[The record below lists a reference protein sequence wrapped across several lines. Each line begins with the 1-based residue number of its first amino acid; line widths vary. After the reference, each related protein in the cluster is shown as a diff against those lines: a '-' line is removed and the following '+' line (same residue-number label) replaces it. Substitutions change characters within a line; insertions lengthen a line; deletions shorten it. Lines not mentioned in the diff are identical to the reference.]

1 MPAIDDNLLISIAK
15 LYYVEGLSQ
24 QEIAD
29 RISVSRP
36 TVSNLLKR
44 CKEEGIVEIR
54 IKETNSLLY
63 ALQREIKSSFGLRE
77 VVVVPSSPDEWITVE
92 ETGRAA
98 AELLARSLK
107 DGTRIGIS
115 WGVTTYKAVLALNV
129 APKYQNI
136 EVRQLVGALG
146 SINPIYDGYE
156 LARTLALK
164 LNGSFSTI
172 QAPGVVSTVEAKET
186 FMREPGIAAA
196 IEKAR
201 EVDIAIL
208 SVSPDEPDFSSLVRA
223 GFITREESLEIN
235 RKGSVGHS
243 CCIHFDID
251 GNNLPSPL
259 NERIVG
265 ITIDDLRQIPEVILA
280 ACGTVKSN
288 AILGALRSGLF
299 HILAIDEAAA
309 LKLLAETKKA
319 GTRST
324 SKPV

>member
-1 MPAIDDNLLISIAK
+1 MPAVDDNFLISIAK

-63 ALQREIKSSFGLRE
+63 VLQRELKSLFGLRD
-77 VVVVPSSPDEWITVE
+77 VVVVPSSPDESITIE

-107 DGTRIGIS
+107 DGSRIGIS
-115 WGVTTYKAVLALNV
+115 WGVTTYKAILALNV
-129 APKYQNI
+129 APRYQGI
-136 EVRQLVGALG
+136 EVRQLVGAIG

-156 LARTLALK
+156 LARTLAQK
-164 LNGSFSTI
+164 LNGCYSTI
-172 QAPGVVSTVEAKET
+172 QAPGVVSSVEAKDF

-208 SVSPDEPDFSSLVRA
+208 SVSPDDPEYSSLVRA
-223 GFITREESLEIN
+223 GFITREESLEISH
-235 RKGSVGHS
+235 KGSVGHS
-243 CCIHFDID
+243 CGIHFDLE
-251 GNNLPSPL
+251 GNTFPTML

-265 ITIDDLRQIPEVILA
+265 ITIDDLRRIPEVILA
-280 ACGTVKSN
+280 ACGTVKAN

-299 HILAIDEAAA
+299 HVLAIDEAAA
-309 LKLLAETKKA
+309 LKILAETK
-319 GTRST
+319 RSGARR
-324 SKPV
+324 P